1 MPSKAPRV
9 CGYCGLTHMTGEQCR
24 LVAARDRATKARF
37 DRKRPNA
44 RQRGYTRQW
53 EKESKAFLEDYPM
66 CIRCGEPAAL
76 VDHKIPHR
84 GDQRLFWDR
93 TNWQPLC
100 HHCHNSAKQ
109 SEERRASKEV
119 EP

>member
-1 MPSKAPRV
+1 
-9 CGYCGLTHMTGEQCR
+9 
-24 LVAARDRATKARF
+24 
-37 DRKRPNA
+37 
-44 RQRGYTRQW
+44 
-53 EKESKAFLEDYPM
+53 M